1 MAWIETDGGIA
12 LPSPALD
19 SGKITISTL
28 VDGGRNQNGNFIGQ
42 VIGNDKLKVEMKFNV
57 LSPTEMKNLLAIFD
71 RSQGGSF
78 VNRFRVFDPRINGF
92 TYLTMYVGDRSGVP
106 YKVNP
111 QTMTPSFWRDVS
123 ANLIQV

>member
-12 LPSPALD
+12 LPVPALD
-19 SGKITISTL
+19 SGKVSISTL

-42 VIGNDKLKVEMKFNV
+42 VIGNDKLKVEMTFRV
-57 LSPTEMKNLLAIFD
+57 LSPQEMANFLKIFD

-78 VNRFRVFDPRINGF
+78 VNRFKVFDPRINGF
-92 TYLTMYVGDRSGVP
+92 TYLTMYVGDRSGTP
-106 YKVNP
+106 YMVNP
-111 QTMTPSFWRDVS
+111 QTLQPKFWKDVS